1 MSKPRLLK
9 SFLIGVSSLLLTATV
24 AAANRQVYHDYARV
38 LNVSPIM
45 ETIQVPVRREDCQPP
60 PPIRHQRETH
70 APIVSDV
77 QPDHTGHTLADAIRL
92 ERSHQLSLATA
103 HTERHCRW
111 IEEFET
117 RERIV
122 AYRVRFR
129 YGRDIFVRRL
139 NHDPGDRLQIRVEV
153 QPLD

>member
-9 SFLIGVSSLLLTATV
+9 SFLIGLSSLLLTATAP
-24 AAANRQVYHDYARV
+24 AASRQVYHDYARV

-60 PPIRHQRETH
+60 TPIRHQRETH
-70 APIVSDV
+70 APTVGDV
-77 QPDHTGHTLADAIRL
+77 QPDHSGRTLADAIRL

-103 HTERHCRW
+103 QTEPHCRW
-111 IEEFET
+111 IEEFAT

-139 NHDPGDRLQIRVEV
+139 NHDPGDRLHIRVEV
-153 QPLD
+153 LPLD

>member
-1 MSKPRLLK
+1 MSEPQLFK
-9 SFLIGVSSLLLTATV
+9 SFLMGVSSLLLTATV
-24 AAANRQVYHDYARV
+24 AAANRQAYHDYARV

-60 PPIRHQRETH
+60 TPIRYQRETH
-70 APIVSDV
+70 APTVGDV
-77 QPDHTGHTLADAIRL
+77 QPDHSGRTLADAIRL
-92 ERSHQLSLATA
+92 ERSHQLSLATTQ
-103 HTERHCRW
+103 TERHCRW

-139 NHDPGDRLQIRVEV
+139 NHDPGDRLHIRVEV
-153 QPLD
+153 LPLD